1 MQPRRA
7 VTLAVAYAASVVIAV
22 RLALPWLV
30 GHAPALKLGA
40 AWAGTQIGTLF
51 NSVALSAADWA
62 VRSGAADAVRAAASS
77 GKVWPALA
85 ALTIGYAAGGY
96 GFYTLLKTP
105 GRTDAP
111 VRA

>member
-1 MQPRRA
+1 
-7 VTLAVAYAASVVIAV
+7 
-22 RLALPWLV
+22 
-30 GHAPALKLGA
+30 
-40 AWAGTQIGTLF
+40 
-51 NSVALSAADWA
+51 
-62 VRSGAADAVRAAASS
+62 VRAAASS